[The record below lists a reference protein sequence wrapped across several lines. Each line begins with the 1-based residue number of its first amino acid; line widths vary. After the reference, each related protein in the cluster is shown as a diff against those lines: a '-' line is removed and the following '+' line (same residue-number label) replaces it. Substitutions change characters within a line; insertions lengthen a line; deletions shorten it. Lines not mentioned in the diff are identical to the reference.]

1 MPMPTPL
8 ARPRYWLVI
17 ALGAAIPLFGF
28 VAVRMAYAIADDQP
42 KSAGKL
48 PPPAAR
54 PVDYERDVAPILAK
68 NCYRCH
74 GAKKQQG
81 GLALHV
87 QDRAIAGGDSG
98 PAIVPDKS
106 AESRLI
112 RYVAGLDEDYL
123 MPPEDAGKP
132 LTSEQIGLLR
142 AWIDQGAKWT
152 GAGLTSVAK
161 TAADHWSFQPPRRI
175 APPAVKTPGWVR
187 NPIDAFVLGHLER
200 LGMSPSPEA
209 DKAALIRR
217 VSLDLTGLPPTI
229 AEVDAFLADPRPDAY
244 ERLVD
249 RLLASPHFGECWGR
263 HWLDKARYA
272 DTNGYEKDRDRS
284 IWPYRDWVIRSINAD
299 MPFDEFTIEQ
309 IAGDLLPNASTGQ
322 KVATGFHRNTM
333 INEEGGIDVAEY
345 RFVSVVDRVA
355 TTGTVWLGLSIGC
368 AQCHSHKYDPIS
380 QREYYGFFAFLDNAD
395 EPEIDV
401 PDPAIA
407 ARRAAIER
415 EIARQEAGL
424 RDHYPSEGPESL
436 KARVEAWESSI
447 KPVHWTVLKPTSMA
461 SKKHATLEVLPD
473 GSVLASGDKPNNDVY
488 TVELTTDLKGITAMR
503 LEVLTDPSLP
513 EGGPGRAPLFQVG
526 DFLLTE
532 FQLAA
537 NGRPARFAR
546 ATEDY
551 TAKGRSAAMAID
563 GVSDTGWSV
572 DGGAGRDHAAVF
584 ELAGDLGD
592 GGRTRLTVMM
602 HQEYIHQT
610 TIGRFRLSATTAPR
624 PLRASGLPA
633 GVEAILLVPRAHRTD
648 SQSRRLEEY
657 YLTVAPEL
665 AKAREPIAALR
676 RSLPRFPTTMVMQER
691 RPEHARATHV
701 HRRGEFLKPAEPV
714 EPGVPAVLHPLPS
727 GAPRNRLTL
736 ARWLVD
742 PANPMVGRVV
752 MNQLWQ
758 AYFGRGLVS
767 TPEDFG
773 TQGARPT
780 HPELLDWLAGEV
792 IRQGWSTKPM
802 HRLIVTSATYRQS
815 ARATPGQL
823 ARDPRN
829 EHLGRGP
836 RFRVTAEVVRDIALS
851 ASGLLA
857 SQVGGP
863 SVFPPQPEGATAL
876 AYSQSA
882 WPVSTGADRYRRGLY
897 TFLKR
902 TAPYAASIT
911 MDAPTSE
918 ATCVRRERSNT
929 PLQALTLLNDAV
941 FVEASRAMARRVV
954 AECPDRSAAARTR
967 YAFRLALTRLPRPEE
982 LSRLTAFYEHQLARF
997 RSGELDATRVAGL
1010 DVKAPPTPLLSP
1022 ATPAGADAC
1031 ELAAWTTLA
1040 RVLLNLDETVTK
1052 E

>member
-1 MPMPTPL
+1 MPMHTPSPHLRYPL
-8 ARPRYWLVI
+8 AI
-17 ALGAAIPLFGF
+17 ALALASL
-28 VAVRMAYAIADDQP
+28 VLARAVADDEP
-42 KSAGKL
+42 TSAKAL
-48 PPPAAR
+48 PPPASR
-54 PVDYERDVAPILAK
+54 TVDYERDIAPILSK

-74 GAKKQQG
+74 GPKKQQG

-87 QDRAIAGGDSG
+87 QDRALAGGDSG
-98 PAIVPDKS
+98 PAIVPGKV

-112 RYVAGLDEDYL
+112 RYVAGLEEDYQ

-132 LTSEQIGLLR
+132 LTPEQIGLLR
-142 AWIDQGAKWT
+142 AWIDQGAKWS
-152 GAGLTSVAK
+152 GGDLANNAK
-161 TAADHWSFQPPRRI
+161 ASSDHWSFRPPRRVT
-175 APPAVKTPGWVR
+175 PPAVKNPGWVR

-200 LGMSPSPEA
+200 QGMSPSPEA
-209 DKAALIRR
+209 DKATLIRR

-229 AEVDAFLADPRPDAY
+229 AEVDAFLAEDCPDAY

-249 RLLASPHFGECWGR
+249 RLLASPHLGECWGR

-284 IWPYRDWVIRSINAD
+284 IWPYRDWVVRSINGD
-299 MPFDEFTIEQ
+299 MPFDRFTIEQ
-309 IAGDLLPNASTGQ
+309 IAGDLLPGATTSQ

-333 INEEGGIDVAEY
+333 INEEGGIDVEEF
-345 RFVSVVDRVA
+345 RFTSVVDRVA
-355 TTGTVWLGLSIGC
+355 TTGAVWLGLTIGC

-380 QREYYGFFAFLDNAD
+380 QREYYGFFALLNNAD
-395 EPEIDV
+395 EPEIDL

-407 ARRAAIER
+407 ARRSAIR
-415 EIARQEAGL
+415 GEIARLEAGL
-424 RDHYPSEGPESL
+424 RSQYPAEGPGSL
-436 KARVEAWESSI
+436 KAKVAAWEKSI
-447 KPVHWTVLKPTSMA
+447 RPVRWTVLPPSRLT
-461 SKKHATLEVLPD
+461 SKKHATLTVQPD

-488 TVELTTDLKGITAMR
+488 TVELTTDLKGITAIR

-532 FQLAA
+532 FQLAVDEA
-537 NGRPARFAR
+537 GKPRPLRFAR

-572 DGGAGRDHAAVF
+572 NGAVGKAHAAVF
-584 ELAGDLGD
+584 ELAEDLGD
-592 GGRTRLTVMM
+592 GAGTRLIVTM

-610 TIGRFRLSATTAPR
+610 TIGRFRLSATTDPR
-624 PLRASGLPA
+624 PVRASGVPA
-633 GVEAILLVPRAHRTD
+633 DVEAILLVPRARRTE
-648 SQSRRLEEY
+648 SQSRRLEQY
-657 YLTVAPEL
+657 DISIAPEL

-691 RPEHARATHV
+691 RPEHARTTHV
-701 HRRGEFLKPAEPV
+701 HRRGEFLKPAEPA
-714 EPGVPAVLHPLPS
+714 EPGVPAVLHPLPP
-727 GAPRNRLTL
+727 GATRNRLTL
-736 ARWLVD
+736 ARWLVAPD
-742 PANPMVGRVV
+742 NPLVGRVM

-767 TPEDFG
+767 TTEDFG
-773 TQGARPT
+773 TQGARPL
-780 HPELLDWLAGEV
+780 HPELLDWLATEFL
-792 IRQGWSTKPM
+792 RQGWSTKAM

-815 ARATPGQL
+815 ARATPEQL

-851 ASGLLA
+851 AAGLLA
-857 SQVGGP
+857 DKLGGP
-863 SVFPPQPEGATAL
+863 SAFPPQPEGATAL
-876 AYSQSA
+876 AYSQSP
-882 WPVSTGADRYRRGLY
+882 WPVSRGADRYRRGLY

-941 FVEASRAMARRVV
+941 FVEAAQAMARRVV
-954 AECPDRSAAARTR
+954 AECPGGSVDARAR
-967 YAFRLALTRLPRPEE
+967 HAFRLCLTREPRPDE
-982 LSRLTAFYEHQLARF
+982 LARITAFYQHQLARF

-1010 DVKAPPTPLLSP
+1010 GVKDPPTPLLSSSP
-1022 ATPAGADAC
+1022 PAGTDAN
-1031 ELAAWTTLA
+1031 EMAAWTTVA
-1040 RVLLNLDETVTK
+1040 RVLLNLDETVTR